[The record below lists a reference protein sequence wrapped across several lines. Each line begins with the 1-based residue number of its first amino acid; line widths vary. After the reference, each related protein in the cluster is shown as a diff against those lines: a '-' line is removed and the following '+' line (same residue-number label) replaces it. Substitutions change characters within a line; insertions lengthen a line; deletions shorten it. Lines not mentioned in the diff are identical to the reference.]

1 MSNPVIAF
9 YKGIDQDFVVFV
21 ETEDI
26 ANKYAKDDSTNSIP
40 LVDVVGTFKI
50 FKSESGRGSD
60 GSLHSASKRDLENQF
75 GKLKNEDIIAK
86 IIKEGTIRRDTKA
99 VKKLGG
105 QKYDVQGY

>member
-1 MSNPVIAF
+1 MSTPVIAF
-9 YKGIDQDFVVFV
+9 YKGLDQDFVVFV
-21 ETEDI
+21 ESEDI
-26 ANKYAKDDSTNSIP
+26 ANKYAKDTNIA

-50 FKSESGRGSD
+50 FVSESGRGSD

-75 GKLKNEDIIAK
+75 GKLKSEDIIDK
-86 IIKEGTIRRDTKA
+86 IIKEGIIRRDTKS